1 MLHQYEG
8 WSMCLRHTIMVNRV
22 ITLGSGQA
30 GFVTEFSRKHSLASS
45 GLGSVHMEWAPCC
58 NL

>member
-1 MLHQYEG
+1 
-8 WSMCLRHTIMVNRV
+8 MCLRHTIMVNRV
-22 ITLGSGQA
+22 ITLGSSQA

-45 GLGSVHMEWAPCC
+45 GLGSVHTEWAPCC